1 MEMAIIAN
9 KVKKIIFILIQLI
22 SATKSRG
29 H

>member
-9 KVKKIIFILIQLI
+9 KVKNIIFILIQLI
-22 SATKSRG
+22 SAMKSRG